1 MEGKK
6 EAQLPRDQSFGW
18 LVAVLGGQM
27 ASSFDQK
34 LKKVGLNLGLWPSLF
49 ALWEEEGLTQVELAA
64 RCNTANYTT
73 TRVLDSLEALG
84 LVERKKHPTSRRAYQ
99 IFLTDKGRELEVS
112 ATEIA
117 KECNEEFLSPLSDCE
132 RKEIHVLIMKLITAR
147 DSDLLPKE

>member
-27 ASSFDQK
+27 ASSLDEK
-34 LKKVGLNLGLWPSLF
+34 LKKIGISLSLWPSLF

-99 IFLTDKGRELEVS
+99 IFLTDKGRELEAAGVQM
-112 ATEIA
+112 AT
-117 KECNEEFLSPLSDCE
+117 ECNEDYLSALSEVE
-132 RKEIHVLIMKLITAR
+132 RSQIHELIKKVISAR
-147 DSDLLPKE
+147 DSRSI